1 MRKTTQRV
9 RTTIIAAAA
18 ASVAVTLTLAACSSS
33 KDPSASTS
41 ATASGAPVPGGTL
54 RFAVDADATCP
65 MDPHQSPATL
75 TGLLARPVVDSLVSL
90 AANGSIHPWL
100 ATSWSVSPDQKTYTF
115 TLRPG
120 VKFSD
125 GEAFNA
131 AAVKANLD
139 QIVSPATKSEQAAGL
154 LAQYAGSTVINPTH
168 IAIRL
173 TSPDSTLLSNLSSVW
188 LGMEAPATLTE
199 PLSSL
204 CTKIIGS
211 GPFTTAGY
219 SAAKGVT
226 YLRNPAYAW
235 GPATATHTGAAY
247 LDGISVTVIP
257 QDTSRLGAL
266 TSGQVDAIA
275 DVPPVDVK
283 QLESTPGFQ
292 VLTYEAPGGV
302 YSYYP
307 NVSSGPF
314 TNVDVRKAFLEGIDW
329 PTLVNKLFFGVY
341 QPAKGPLS
349 PTTFGYDKAAESAY
363 SYNFAAANKLLDQAG
378 WTGRDSAGYR
388 TKNGVQLTL
397 THPFLASR
405 ASAADATFE
414 VQLQAAAQ
422 QLGID
427 VQNENVEYSTY
438 LQDFVTGNYDLFDFD
453 WEAATPSVLQT
464 LFGSA
469 NISRNG
475 AFATNASRLS
485 DPALDKDFAAALAT
499 TNQAQQVQLYADAQ
513 QTIAD
518 LAAVF
523 PVNVAEYVLG
533 ASDKVHG
540 IEFAAD
546 SYPTFY
552 DAWMGN

>member
-1 MRKTTQRV
+1 MRKTPQRV
-9 RTTIIAAAA
+9 RYRTIAAVAVG
-18 ASVAVTLTLAACSSS
+18 VAVTLTLAACSSS
-33 KDPSASTS
+33 AGTS
-41 ATASGAPVPGGTL
+41 ATASGAPVSGGTL
-54 RFAVDADATCP
+54 RFAVNADATCP
-65 MDPHQSPATL
+65 LDPHQSPASL

-90 AANGSIHPWL
+90 AANGTIHPWL
-100 ATSWSVSPDQKTYTF
+100 ATSWSVSADQKTYTF
-115 TLRPG
+115 TLRTG

-139 QIVSPATKSEQAAGL
+139 QIVSPATKSQQAAGF
-154 LAQYAGSTVINPTH
+154 LAQYAGSTVIDPTH
-168 IAIRL
+168 IAIHL
-173 TSPDSTLLSNLSSVW
+173 KSPDSTLLTNLSSVW
-188 LGMEAPATLTE
+188 LGMEAPGTLTE

-204 CTKIIGS
+204 CTKIVGS

-219 SAAKGVT
+219 SAAKGVS
-226 YLRNPAYAW
+226 YVRNPDYQW
-235 GPATATHTGAAY
+235 GPATAAHTGPAY
-247 LDGISVTVIP
+247 LAGISVTVIP

-283 QLESTPGFQ
+283 QLESTSGFQ
-292 VLTYEAPGGV
+292 VQTYEAPGGV

-307 NVSSGPF
+307 NVSKGPF

-329 PTLVNKLFFGVY
+329 STLVNKLFFGVY

-349 PTTFGYDKAAESAY
+349 PTTFAYDKATESAY
-363 SYNFAAANKLLDQAG
+363 AYNLAAANKLLDEAG

-388 TKNGVQLTL
+388 TKDGVQLTL

-414 VQLQAAAQ
+414 VQVQAAAK

-453 WEAATPSVLQT
+453 WEAASPSVLQT

-469 NISRNG
+469 NVSKDG

-485 DPALDKDFAAALAT
+485 DPLLDKDFAEALAT
-499 TNQAQQVQLYADAQ
+499 TNPAEQVKLYADAQ
-513 QTIAD
+513 QRIAD

-533 ASDKVHG
+533 ASDSVHG

-552 DAWMGN
+552 DAWKSS